1 MIVVFLKVIN
11 KVAQMNPTFRV
22 VFFSTICITLCT
34 FGTSLYLANQPH
46 LSPEQTQIVDN
57 CNKISMGGS
66 LAVFGLLAR
75 RKLSA

>member
-1 MIVVFLKVIN
+1 
-11 KVAQMNPTFRV
+11 MNSTFRTI
-22 VFFSTICITLCT
+22 FFTTVGITLCT

-46 LSPEQTQIVDN
+46 LSPEQIQIIGN